1 MIIKDIC
8 DGSLTLPIFGY
19 EFILTTDFSYNG
31 IGGVLSQ
38 LINKDERRIMFVS
51 RVLTSSELKNSPTE
65 GEALAIVFSLKRCE
79 HLLYG

>member
-8 DGSLTLPIFGY
+8 DGSLTLPIFGQ

-38 LINKDERRIMFVS
+38 IINKDERSIMFVS
-51 RVLTSSELKNSPTE
+51 RVLTSSELKYSPTE